1 MPEINFD
8 LSGLHSR
15 INEIKVE
22 TTFTRDFLECLMK
35 RHDLK
40 YSIPD
45 EYTIDD
51 VPDTILDSLRNGE
64 LPSEEALLQL
74 SSEIQNQLMFELV
87 WVCGMNAIAFYTKD
101 QSQEND
107 TFFENIMAMLEVSP
121 AHYIGCYIVAVYTLL
136 MCRVPTIE
144 MIETITNNFSQEQI
158 HLQRDYDM
166 YVELVAGVYT
176 RYQEDQIY
184 YFSNTEEN

>member
-1 MPEINFD
+1 
-8 LSGLHSR
+8 
-15 INEIKVE
+15 
-22 TTFTRDFLECLMK
+22 
-35 RHDLK
+35 
-40 YSIPD
+40 
-45 EYTIDD
+45 
-51 VPDTILDSLRNGE
+51 
-64 LPSEEALLQL
+64 
-74 SSEIQNQLMFELV
+74 
-87 WVCGMNAIAFYTKD
+87 
-101 QSQEND
+101 
-107 TFFENIMAMLEVSP
+107 
-121 AHYIGCYIVAVYTLL
+121 